1 MILII
6 HLRQLEIT
14 EWGIANL
21 LYLLR
26 FQHADMPMLSTND
39 NITVA
44 SHPFSLENLS
54 KFALKVKIKQK
65 LNVARLWVD
74 CFDYQSNTVII
85 AELVLRGRPQPVHKA
100 CHESDRLFLF

>member
-44 SHPFSLENLS
+44 SYPFSWEIPVKSNENRTQCGSSL
-54 KFALKVKIKQK
+54 
-65 LNVARLWVD
+65 
-74 CFDYQSNTVII
+74 
-85 AELVLRGRPQPVHKA
+85 G
-100 CHESDRLFLF
+100 